1 MGEEANMTKKVA
13 IPWELKYDYM
23 KGMLTTLFK
32 SVMYEFREK
41 YGGVAALEFYQGV
54 WKRNDRVKNMVTTLK
69 DVFKIEGNDIEAI
82 TKWFE
87 IWWELQGVEG
97 IIIER
102 SNTINT
108 VRFPKGCEW
117 KTEPRHIS
125 EWQLIFNNI
134 VIKTINPKATV
145 ERPKAMCEGDPYC
158 EYVYTIEE

>member
-1 MGEEANMTKKVA
+1 MAKKVA
-13 IPWELKYDYM
+13 ILLELKYNYM
-23 KGMLTTLFK
+23 KGMETTLFK
-32 SVMYEFREK
+32 TVMYELREK
-41 YGGVAALEFYQGV
+41 YGAAEALEFFESA
-54 WKRNDRVKNMVTTLK
+54 WERNDRVKNMTTTLK
-69 DVFKIEGNDIEAI
+69 DVFKIEGNDMETIQ
-82 TKWFE
+82 KWFD
-87 IWWELQGVEG
+87 IWWELMGIDA

-117 KTEPRHIS
+117 KTEPRDIS